1 MVIVDEALKKRHY
14 ENKPIRV
21 ALIGAG
27 YIGSAIALEMLTGIT
42 GMKLVAICNRT
53 PSKARH
59 AYEAGGIQSVKD
71 VQTLAQLEQCITDGV
86 YATSEHP
93 MLLCQDK
100 YFDRV
105 TVATTDMDLRVGWV
119 LVQVSARNFAI

>member
-59 AYEAGGIQSVKD
+59 AYEAGGIQSV
-71 VQTLAQLEQCITDGV
+71 
-86 YATSEHP
+86 
-93 MLLCQDK
+93 
-100 YFDRV
+100 
-105 TVATTDMDLRVGWV
+105 
-119 LVQVSARNFAI
+119 